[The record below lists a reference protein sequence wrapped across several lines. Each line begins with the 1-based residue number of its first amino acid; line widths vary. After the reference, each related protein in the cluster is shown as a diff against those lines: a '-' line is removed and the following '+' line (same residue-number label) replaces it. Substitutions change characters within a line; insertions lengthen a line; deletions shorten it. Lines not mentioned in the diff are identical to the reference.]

1 MCWLVT
7 QSSPS
12 GDSEKQEAG
21 PTPAGRP
28 TRAVCQNCSRGV
40 LSVLSVLS
48 GEEYF
53 NLCRRKKTIE
63 FHLSRLPAAGQTG
76 HHYTGRHGSTRL
88 V

>member
-7 QSSPS
+7 QSSSP
-12 GDSEKQEAG
+12 GDSEKQEAEL
-21 PTPAGRP
+21 TPAGRP

-40 LSVLSVLS
+40 LSVLS
-48 GEEYF
+48 GEVYF

-76 HHYTGRHGSTRL
+76 HHYTGRHGIPCL